1 MNLKSCTAGCVF
13 VYTFLSGGLTFSPP
27 VCRWCWPHLAPEQ
40 ISVRLFTRTN
50 IETSV
55 LLCWQAGWEASRRP
69 ADGVAICSEMSLAHL
84 CFDPDLLS
92 ACLLAPA
99 GISVKP
105 GQSLAASRGPSS
117 LSRASLLHRHDGK
130 TSKQFIQATLNSFL
144 SSETFLLSG
153 SRIHFRLVGSRI
165 VSGNFKWLSCVYS
178 AVISV
183 HSGSGSFLC
192 YPALFL
198 PCLSSLQGAA
208 ISQAGFVCSRDWDLT
223 RMNHMSHVNW
233 NGRKNIDSFGWG
245 VSSEHLS
252 RQPSST
258 QVVQLEEQMS
268 A

>member
-13 VYTFLSGGLTFSPP
+13 VYTFLSGGSTFSPP

-40 ISVRLFTRTN
+40 ISVRLFIRTN

-153 SRIHFRLVGSRI
+153 SRIHFSFHFRLVGSRI

-183 HSGSGSFLC
+183 HSGSLVAFFVTQLSFSLVWVLC
-192 YPALFL
+192 QAQQSHRLAL
-198 PCLSSLQGAA
+198 CAAETETSLVWTTWATWTETVEK
-208 ISQAGFVCSRDWDLT
+208 I
-223 RMNHMSHVNW
+223 
-233 NGRKNIDSFGWG
+233 
-245 VSSEHLS
+245 
-252 RQPSST
+252 
-258 QVVQLEEQMS
+258 
-268 A
+268 